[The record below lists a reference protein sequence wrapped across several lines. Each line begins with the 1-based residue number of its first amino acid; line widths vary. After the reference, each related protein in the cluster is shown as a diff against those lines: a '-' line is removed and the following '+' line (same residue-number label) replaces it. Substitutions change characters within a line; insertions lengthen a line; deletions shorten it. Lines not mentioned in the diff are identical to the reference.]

1 MPGGTSQRH
10 LLFTGCRC
18 TACCLFM
25 SVTFTAIH
33 CCKSNQQH
41 REQIGHDVKICLFPL
56 AGLSVCQSYIHLY
69 VSVFLC
75 MFRPIS
81 SSFMPTQTL
90 PIPNLAPEFLPTP
103 TLSAYS
109 VCIHDATELQHVKP
123 LASPGWL
130 QDGNWSPADYEYVK
144 LAECISVTPITIT
157 FTLTGQ
163 LSR

>member
-90 PIPNLAPEFLPTP
+90 PIPNLAPEFLPTHP
-103 TLSAYS
+103 HTLSLLCVYPWCYRAPT
-109 VCIHDATELQHVKP
+109 CQTTRFAGMAAGWKLE
-123 LASPGWL
+123 PGGLWVR
-130 QDGNWSPADYEYVK
+130 QIGRMY
-144 LAECISVTPITIT
+144 
-157 FTLTGQ
+157 
-163 LSR
+163 